1 MNPITVKAPFSPVG
15 LVLLVVVTPIT
26 LLGVA
31 NAQDLTARIVLCVP
45 GLIPLMRLWA
55 DLVEHSRTVS
65 VMPAEGVVHVKWRTY
80 LFVKRQRSHDLRS
93 FVAVASYLIDAYPTA
108 VNRLEFVTSDA
119 KALTLGEWAPHH
131 ASPSFWSVAKRWS
144 EALPVSRLRP
154 LLAER
159 CQLRDSG
166 FQGFQVATRELG

>member
-1 MNPITVKAPFSPVG
+1 MCLIGA
-15 LVLLVVVTPIT
+15 
-26 LLGVA
+26 
-31 NAQDLTARIVLCVP
+31 
-45 GLIPLMRLWA
+45 IPLLHLWA
-55 DLVEHSRTVS
+55 DLVEYSRTVT
-65 VMPAEGVVHVKWRTY
+65 VMPAEGKVHVKWRTY
-80 LFVKRQRSHDLRS
+80 LFVQRQRNHNLRS

-119 KALTLGEWAPHH
+119 KALKLVEWAPHD
-131 ASPSFWSVAKRWS
+131 ASQSFWSVAKQWS

-166 FQGFQVATRELG
+166 FLGFQVATRELR